1 MFGYAK
7 IQPLF
12 IVGNAVLLVYVERV
26 LTASSS
32 IPEDTPGQN
41 VLQNPGVDRPQP
53 RGSDEAA
60 ECAKT
65 KFHGRISTE

>member
-32 IPEDTPGQN
+32 IPEDTPG
-41 VLQNPGVDRPQP
+41 
-53 RGSDEAA
+53 
-60 ECAKT
+60 
-65 KFHGRISTE
+65 